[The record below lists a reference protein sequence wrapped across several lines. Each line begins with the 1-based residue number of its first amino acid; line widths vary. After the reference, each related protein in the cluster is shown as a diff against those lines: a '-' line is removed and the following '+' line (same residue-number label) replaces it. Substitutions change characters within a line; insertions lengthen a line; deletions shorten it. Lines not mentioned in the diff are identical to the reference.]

1 MTDAVPSMQ
10 PVARLRGRTPATSRQ
25 KSPIST
31 VNIFPFFTFNR
42 VFLVGE
48 KRIFVLCRLSCRFC
62 FFGFDFF
69 WFDPKN
75 SRCWYW
81 SCDSGFQF
89 TILSSYWKFKRNN
102 RIDKNIFPL
111 QFHVSIWVPLSST
124 QTPSVQHIGSTQR
137 PHLFSTPNSSVPHQ
151 EPLCSTSPLF
161 PHEQL
166 LCSTPKTPQFHTKN
180 PSIQHTS
187 QFHTKN
193 PQFNTKNPSVP
204 HQKLLSSTHR
214 SVPHQKPPSL
224 THTSAIFCLRDV
236 LNWGVLVWNWGM
248 CWTEGF

>member
-75 SRCWYW
+75 SRFWYW

-89 TILSSYWKFKRNN
+89 TISSSYWKFKRNN
-102 RIDKNIFPL
+102 RIVKNIFPF

-137 PHLFSTPNSSVPHQ
+137 PHLFSTQNPSVLHQKPLSSTPKPPQFHTKNSSVPH
-151 EPLCSTSPLF
+151 TA
-161 PHEQL
+161 
-166 LCSTPKTPQFHTKN
+166 QFHTKN
-180 PSIQHTS
+180 PS
-187 QFHTKN
+187 
-193 PQFNTKNPSVP
+193 V
-204 HQKLLSSTHR
+204 
-214 SVPHQKPPSL
+214 
-224 THTSAIFCLRDV
+224 
-236 LNWGVLVWNWGM
+236 
-248 CWTEGF
+248 